1 MYLSSSRRIF
11 ILPNFN
17 PYFSSESHRS
27 RLCCSAFV
35 LAGSI
40 PTNKYRTHDRGT
52 LEVTKDEENPI
63 SRRGRSLFA
72 AAFDEV
78 HSKFERPIAFKRLIA
93 RFRAWSAARSI
104 ARIHRLAIST
114 SGFSNE
120 KFSSPPPYLS
130 LFLFLSFSLFLLRAR
145 AFCVHAIRVY
155 LLSVGR
161 HEPRSSIRINAGSTA
176 VFEPLSLFSLQLL
189 PVSRCRRYCR
199 RPDIDLWIDKSR
211 KFALEMTVESRRV
224 YTRADSAPRLPPRKT
239 DIGCRPGWQ

>member
-120 KFSSPPPYLS
+120 KFSSPLS
-130 LFLFLSFSLFLLRAR
+130 LFLFLSFSPCFYSARVLFVFTPFAFIYYQSVDTSHGHQFGLTPAQQQFSNRCHFSRYSCYRCLVVAGIAGAR
-145 AFCVHAIRVY
+145 I
-155 LLSVGR
+155 
-161 HEPRSSIRINAGSTA
+161 
-176 VFEPLSLFSLQLL
+176 
-189 PVSRCRRYCR
+189 
-199 RPDIDLWIDKSR
+199 
-211 KFALEMTVESRRV
+211 
-224 YTRADSAPRLPPRKT
+224 
-239 DIGCRPGWQ
+239 